1 MKVPVKVGESSSGVE
16 RVESFNLSRHSRRK
30 WPAASPTYSQEQR
43 RVALLQSAM
52 ASQQWYR
59 VARGLQL
66 VAESALSQTTAAAG
80 ATSAR
85 AAEHATDLARN
96 ARIAAE
102 QANAAAA
109 AAAAAGMGLR
119 NDAWPSS
126 SSSNNADSMT
136 ANSFATAPAVPQMK
150 DVVSHE
156 DAARPVA
163 DINGINPPAAPPV
176 HDEPQ
181 AVATETNT
189 YEERATPGSDV
200 EKLSTSSL
208 PQHDHFDDNAHTTT
222 LAEGKP
228 VPSTRVGRAFGFA
241 TLGVGLA
248 AGTVVEATSRLFGGS
263 TNKDGSVPEY
273 SAIASDANADRLAAH
288 LCRMRGAALKLGQ
301 MLSMQDEAFLA
312 PPLARA
318 LARVRGSAD
327 AMPMYQLDSVLTEE
341 LGSDWREKLETFE
354 DLPFAAAS
362 IGEVH
367 RATVSPGGDTDSAP
381 SRVAMKVQYPGVA
394 ESIDSDL
401 NNLTML
407 VKATGLA
414 PPGLFI
420 DEVIRV
426 GREELKVECNY
437 KREAE
442 NQTRFRNLLLA
453 DDVLSGPE
461 CKLSVPRVIAELS
474 TTRVLTTEFAQG
486 GTIEKVSNLD
496 QEERNRIGRA
506 ILRLTMKEL
515 FVWRFMQTDP
525 NWGNFLYDM
534 GTGTTHLIDFGAARE
549 FSKEFVDGYLKIVK
563 SSADQDTETLMD
575 VSHQMGFLTGE
586 ENDIMLEAH
595 KMSGFTVGEPFAT
608 DEAYDF
614 GRSGI
619 SARLSGHS
627 SAFLQ
632 HRLTPPPPEVY
643 TLHRKLAGAYN
654 LCIKLGAVIP
664 CRDLL
669 DEIVE
674 NHVDGVEST

>member
-1 MKVPVKVGESSSGVE
+1 M
-16 RVESFNLSRHSRRK
+16 
-30 WPAASPTYSQEQR
+30 
-43 RVALLQSAM
+43 
-52 ASQQWYR
+52 
-59 VARGLQL
+59 

-109 AAAAAGMGLR
+109 GMNLR
-119 NDAWPSS
+119 NDAAWPSS
-126 SSSNNADSMT
+126 SSSNNADNMT
-136 ANSFATAPAVPQMK
+136 TDSFATAPAAPQMK
-150 DVVSHE
+150 DMVSNE
-156 DAARPVA
+156 EAARPVA
-163 DINGINPPAAPPV
+163 DSPNPPATLPV
-176 HDEPQ
+176 QDKPKP
-181 AVATETNT
+181 AATETNM
-189 YEERATPGSDV
+189 YEERATS
-200 EKLSTSSL
+200 SASSL
-208 PQHDHFDDNAHTTT
+208 PQHEHGHIDGNAHTTT

-367 RATVSPGGDTDSAP
+367 RATVSPGGDTGSAP

-437 KREAE
+437 SREAE

-461 CKLSVPRVIAELS
+461 CKLSVPRVIPELS

-563 SSADQDTETLMD
+563 SSADHDTETLMD

-654 LCIKLGAVIP
+654 LCIKLGAIIP

-674 NHVDGVEST
+674 NHVDGVESTYRELKKNDPGPTPLPIASYLARSS

>member
-1 MKVPVKVGESSSGVE
+1 M
-16 RVESFNLSRHSRRK
+16 
-30 WPAASPTYSQEQR
+30 SPS
-43 RVALLQSAM
+43 
-52 ASQQWYR
+52 WYR
-59 VARGLQL
+59 VARGLQM
-66 VAESALSQTTAAAG
+66 VAESALKQTASAAG

-85 AAEHATDLARN
+85 YAEHATDLARN
-96 ARIAAE
+96 ARVAAE
-102 QANAAAA
+102 RASDATSGASSAAWTNMNTDAA
-109 AAAAAGMGLR
+109 SAF
-119 NDAWPSS
+119 SS
-126 SSSNNADSMT
+126 SSSDST
-136 ANSFATAPAVPQMK
+136 ANEALQQFEQTEA
-150 DVVSHE
+150 
-156 DAARPVA
+156 
-163 DINGINPPAAPPV
+163 II
-176 HDEPQ
+176 EP
-181 AVATETNT
+181 
-189 YEERATPGSDV
+189 TPTPLAQEHLDTHV
-200 EKLSTSSL
+200 DTSTSRTEVDDTSTTIPNKL
-208 PQHDHFDDNAHTTT
+208 PTKEDSTTVSATTKDSFQHVDEAPTTT
-222 LAEGKP
+222 LQEGRP

-241 TLGVGLA
+241 SLGVGLA
-248 AGTVVEATSRLFGGS
+248 AGTVVEAASRLLGS
-263 TNKDGSVPEY
+263 NENSDL
-273 SAIASDANADRLAAH
+273 SAITSDANADRLAAH

-318 LARVRGSAD
+318 LERVRGSAD
-327 AMPMYQLDSVLTEE
+327 AMPRYQMDSVLSEE
-341 LGSDWREKLETFE
+341 LGSDWRDKLDTFE

-362 IGEVH
+362 IGQVH
-367 RATVSPGGDTDSAP
+367 RASIGSSDDTGISGEDRYP

-407 VKATGLA
+407 VKTTGLA

-426 GREELKVECNY
+426 GREELKVECDY
-437 KREAE
+437 VREAE
-442 NQTRFRNLLLA
+442 NQTKFRELLLS

-461 CKLSVPRVIAELS
+461 CKLSVPRVIPELS
-474 TTRVLTTEFAQG
+474 TRRILTTEMAPG

-506 ILRLTMKEL
+506 ILRLTMREL

-525 NWGNFLYDM
+525 NWGNFLYDV
-534 GTGTTHLIDFGAARE
+534 GTGTTHLIDFGATRD
-549 FSKEFVDGYLKIVK
+549 FSKSFVDGYLQIVK
-563 SSADQDTETLMD
+563 SSADSDVDTLMD

-608 DEAYDF
+608 DEPYDF

-619 SARLSGHS
+619 SARISGHS

-654 LCIKLGAVIP
+654 LCIKLGSIIP

-669 DEIVE
+669 DEVVD
-674 NHVDGVEST
+674 NHVYGDDAA

>member
-1 MKVPVKVGESSSGVE
+1 MPPSPSS
-16 RVESFNLSRHSRRK
+16 
-30 WPAASPTYSQEQR
+30 AS
-43 RVALLQSAM
+43 
-52 ASQQWYR
+52 WYR
-59 VARGLQL
+59 VARGVQL
-66 VAESALSQTTAAAG
+66 VAESALQQASSAAG
-80 ATSAR
+80 TSSAR
-85 AAEHATDLARN
+85 YAEHAADLARN
-96 ARIAAE
+96 ARVASARASDAVNGESLSNAWIDTTDKPSAFTPEPSDLITNEALQEAE
-102 QANAAAA
+102 RKNPSIETPTEYNMKAEENVIPIHTSSGNSEQHS
-109 AAAAAGMGLR
+109 AAGVAATTYDPYKHID
-119 NDAWPSS
+119 DAP
-126 SSSNNADSMT
+126 T
-136 ANSFATAPAVPQMK
+136 L
-150 DVVSHE
+150 
-156 DAARPVA
+156 
-163 DINGINPPAAPPV
+163 
-176 HDEPQ
+176 
-181 AVATETNT
+181 
-189 YEERATPGSDV
+189 EEG
-200 EKLSTSSL
+200 
-208 PQHDHFDDNAHTTT
+208 Q
-222 LAEGKP
+222 P

-241 TLGVGLA
+241 SLGVGLA
-248 AGTVVEATSRLFGGS
+248 AGTVAEAASRILGS
-263 TNKDGSVPEY
+263 NTNNEHSYVT
-273 SAIASDANADRLAAH
+273 SDANADRLASH

-327 AMPMYQLDSVLTEE
+327 AMPKYQLDSVLMQE
-341 LGSDWREKLETFE
+341 LGPEWREKLKDFE

-362 IGEVH
+362 IGQVH
-367 RATVSPGGDTDSAP
+367 RGAVEGNHS
-381 SRVAMKVQYPGVA
+381 SRENGQLNWVALKVQYPGVA

-426 GREELKVECNY
+426 GREELRVECDY
-437 KREAE
+437 VREAE
-442 NQTRFRNLLLA
+442 NQTRFRKLLLS

-461 CKLSVPRVIAELS
+461 CKLSVPRVIPELS
-474 TTRVLTTEFAQG
+474 TKRVLTTEMAPG
-486 GTIEKVSNLD
+486 GTIDKVSNLD

-525 NWGNFLYDM
+525 NWGNFLYDV

-549 FSKEFVDGYLKIVK
+549 FSKEFVDGYLQIVK
-563 SSADQDTETLMD
+563 SSADEDVETLMD

-586 ENDIMLEAH
+586 ENQIMLEAH

-619 SARLSGHS
+619 SARLSSHS

-632 HRLTPPPPEVY
+632 HRLIPPPPEVY

-654 LCIKLGAVIP
+654 LCIKLGSIIP

-669 DEIVE
+669 DEVVE
-674 NHVDGVEST
+674 DYVFGHVSN

>member
-1 MKVPVKVGESSSGVE
+1 M
-16 RVESFNLSRHSRRK
+16 
-30 WPAASPTYSQEQR
+30 
-43 RVALLQSAM
+43 
-52 ASQQWYR
+52 
-59 VARGLQL
+59 
-66 VAESALSQTTAAAG
+66 VAESALSQTTTAAG

-96 ARIAAE
+96 ARVAAE

-109 AAAAAGMGLR
+109 AAAAAGMGGSR
-119 NDAWPSS
+119 SDAWTSS
-126 SSSNNADSMT
+126 SSYGVDKTPSSFDRKAAAPPTKDT
-136 ANSFATAPAVPQMK
+136 ASHGEAP
-150 DVVSHE
+150 
-156 DAARPVA
+156 PVA
-163 DINGINPPAAPPV
+163 ESPNPPASTPPV
-176 HDEPQ
+176 HEEPEPT
-181 AVATETNT
+181 AT
-189 YEERATPGSDV
+189 GSPNNIESPNV
-200 EKLSTSSL
+200 QLNAQL
-208 PQHDHFDDNAHTTT
+208 PQSNHFDDAHTTT
-222 LAEGKP
+222 LAEGRP

-273 SAIASDANADRLAAH
+273 SAVASDANADRLAAH

-327 AMPMYQLDSVLTEE
+327 AMPMYQLNSVLTEE
-341 LGSDWREKLETFE
+341 LGTDWRENFETFE

-367 RATVSPGGDTDSAP
+367 RATIGGP
-381 SRVAMKVQYPGVA
+381 SDASGQVAMKVQFPGVA

-401 NNLTML
+401 NNLTMI

-426 GREELKVECNY
+426 GREELKVECDY
-437 KREAE
+437 TREAE

-461 CKLSVPRVIAELS
+461 CKLSVPRVIPELS
-474 TTRVLTTEFAQG
+474 TTRVLTTEFAKG
-486 GTIEKVSNLD
+486 GTIDKVSNLD
-496 QEERNRIGRA
+496 QGERNRIGRA

-608 DEAYDF
+608 DEPYDF

-654 LCIKLGAVIP
+654 LCIKLGAIIP

-674 NHVDGVEST
+674 NHVDGEASN

>member
-1 MKVPVKVGESSSGVE
+1 M
-16 RVESFNLSRHSRRK
+16 
-30 WPAASPTYSQEQR
+30 
-43 RVALLQSAM
+43 
-52 ASQQWYR
+52 
-59 VARGLQL
+59 

-109 AAAAAGMGLR
+109 GMNLR
-119 NDAWPSS
+119 NDAAWPSS
-126 SSSNNADSMT
+126 SSSNNADNMT
-136 ANSFATAPAVPQMK
+136 TDSFATAPAAPQMK
-150 DVVSHE
+150 DMVSNE
-156 DAARPVA
+156 EAARPVA
-163 DINGINPPAAPPV
+163 DSPNPPATLPV
-176 HDEPQ
+176 QDKPKP
-181 AVATETNT
+181 AATETNM
-189 YEERATPGSDV
+189 YEERATS
-200 EKLSTSSL
+200 SASSL
-208 PQHDHFDDNAHTTT
+208 PQHEHGHIDGNAHTTT

-367 RATVSPGGDTDSAP
+367 RATVSPGGDTGSAP

-437 KREAE
+437 SREAE

-461 CKLSVPRVIAELS
+461 CKLSVPRVIPELS

-563 SSADQDTETLMD
+563 SSADHDTETLMD

-654 LCIKLGAVIP
+654 LCIKLGAIIP

-669 DEIVE
+669 DDIVE

>member
-1 MKVPVKVGESSSGVE
+1 MSLRSTSSHHEPQPAVIETIANEEGACEKAIAPNSSDIESSS
-16 RVESFNLSRHSRRK
+16 
-30 WPAASPTYSQEQR
+30 A
-43 RVALLQSAM
+43 
-52 ASQQWYR
+52 
-59 VARGLQL
+59 
-66 VAESALSQTTAAAG
+66 
-80 ATSAR
+80 
-85 AAEHATDLARN
+85 
-96 ARIAAE
+96 
-102 QANAAAA
+102 
-109 AAAAAGMGLR
+109 
-119 NDAWPSS
+119 
-126 SSSNNADSMT
+126 
-136 ANSFATAPAVPQMK
+136 
-150 DVVSHE
+150 
-156 DAARPVA
+156 
-163 DINGINPPAAPPV
+163 
-176 HDEPQ
+176 
-181 AVATETNT
+181 
-189 YEERATPGSDV
+189 
-200 EKLSTSSL
+200 SL
-208 PQHDHFDDNAHTTT
+208 PQHHEHFDNAHTTA

-228 VPSTRVGRAFGFA
+228 VPSTRAGRAFGFA

-248 AGTVVEATSRLFGGS
+248 AGTVVEATSRFFGGS

-318 LARVRGSAD
+318 LSRVRGSAD

-341 LGSDWREKLETFE
+341 LGSDWREKLESFD

-367 RATVSPGGDTDSAP
+367 RAIALTSGGGADPVP

-426 GREELKVECNY
+426 GREELKVECDY
-437 KREAE
+437 TREAE

-461 CKLSVPRVIAELS
+461 CKLSVPRVIPELS
-474 TTRVLTTEFAQG
+474 TTRVLTSEFAQG

-496 QEERNRIGRA
+496 QDERNRIGRA

-515 FVWRFMQTDP
+515 FQWRFMQTDP
-525 NWGNFLYDM
+525 NWGNFLYDV

-549 FSKEFVDGYLKIVK
+549 FSKQFVDGYLKIVK

-575 VSHQMGFLTGE
+575 ISHQMGFLTGE

-654 LCIKLGAVIP
+654 LCIKLGAIIP

-674 NHVDGVEST
+674 NHVDGDVSTQ